1 MTLTHRLAAIM
12 SSYQGTAMSSLPQP
26 QPPYARTPLFF
37 VLVLLAGLW
46 GFYPSY
52 LARLGE
58 TDLSHHAHGLTAF
71 AWMLMLV
78 GQATLIRLRKRA
90 LHRRIGQLAYGLAPL
105 FIAAGLWMTW
115 QTAHPDNPFSRRFGP
130 RLVPVDLSFL
140 LGFAVAFLLAIK
152 HRRDIHRHAR
162 YMAVTGLLILPP
174 ALARLAPQVLPVR
187 GFELAFHIAYFVTE
201 AVTAVLI
208 AVSWRL
214 RQPVLPFVLLM
225 ALLVLQQIGFRAG
238 FSLSLG

>member
-1 MTLTHRLAAIM
+1 
-12 SSYQGTAMSSLPQP
+12 MSSLPPRQ
-26 QPPYARTPLFF
+26 PYALTPLYF
-37 VLVLLAGLW
+37 VLVLGAGLW

-52 LARLGE
+52 LSQLRE

-71 AWMLMLV
+71 AWMLMLIS
-78 GQATLIRLRKRA
+78 QATLIRLHRRA
-90 LHRRIGQLAYGLAPL
+90 LHRRVGKLAYVLAPL

-140 LGFAVAFLLAIK
+140 LGFAVAFGLAIK

-187 GFELAFHIAYFVTE
+187 GFELAFHIAYFATE

-225 ALLVLQQIGFRAG
+225 ALLVLQQLGFWAG
-238 FSLSLG
+238 FSWTPG

>member
-1 MTLTHRLAAIM
+1 
-12 SSYQGTAMSSLPQP
+12 MSSLP

-37 VLVLLAGLW
+37 ALALLAGLW

-58 TDLSHHAHGLTAF
+58 TDLSRHAHGLTAF
-71 AWMLMLV
+71 AWMLMLIT
-78 GQATLIRLRKRA
+78 QATLIRLHKRA
-90 LHRRIGQLAYGLAPL
+90 LHRRVGRLAFVLAPL

-115 QTAHPDNPFSRRFGP
+115 RTAHPDNPFSRRFGP

-162 YMAVTGLLILPP
+162 YMGVTGLLILPP

-187 GFELAFHIAYFVTE
+187 GFELAFHVAYFATE
-201 AVTAVLI
+201 ALTAVLI
-208 AVSWRL
+208 IVSWRL

-225 ALLVLQQIGFRAG
+225 VLLVLQQFGFWAG
-238 FSLSLG
+238 FTLA

>member
-1 MTLTHRLAAIM
+1 
-12 SSYQGTAMSSLPQP
+12 MSSLPPP
-26 QPPYARTPLFF
+26 QPYARTPLYF
-37 VLVLLAGLW
+37 VLVLAAGLW

-52 LARLGE
+52 LAQLRE
-58 TDLSHHAHGLTAF
+58 TDLGHHAHGLTAF
-71 AWMLMLV
+71 AWMLMLIV
-78 GQATLIRLRKRA
+78 QPLLIRLRRRA
-90 LHRRIGQLAYGLAPL
+90 LHRRVGQLAYVLAPL

-115 QTAHPDNPFSRRFGP
+115 QTAHPDNPFTQRFGP
-130 RLVPVDLSFL
+130 RLLPVDLSFL
-140 LGFAVAFLLAIK
+140 LGFGVAFGLAIK

-201 AVTAVLI
+201 AVTALLI

-214 RQPVLPFVLLM
+214 RQPVLPFVGLM
-225 ALLVLQQIGFRAG
+225 ALLVLQQLGFWAG
-238 FSLSLG
+238 FTLKLG

>member
-1 MTLTHRLAAIM
+1 
-12 SSYQGTAMSSLPQP
+12 MSSLPPRQ
-26 QPPYARTPLFF
+26 PYALTPLYF
-37 VLVLLAGLW
+37 VLVLGAGLW

-52 LARLGE
+52 LSQLRE
-58 TDLSHHAHGLTAF
+58 TDLAHHAHGLTAF
-71 AWMLMLV
+71 AWMLMLIA
-78 GQATLIRLRKRA
+78 QPTLIRLRQRA
-90 LHRRIGQLAYGLAPL
+90 LHRRVGQLAYVLAPL

-140 LGFAVAFLLAIK
+140 LGFAVAFALAIK

-238 FSLSLG
+238 FSLALA

>member
-1 MTLTHRLAAIM
+1 
-12 SSYQGTAMSSLPQP
+12 MSSLPP
-26 QPPYARTPLFF
+26 SPPYARLPFYF
-37 VLVLLAGLW
+37 GLVLLAGLA

-58 TDLSHHAHGLTAF
+58 ADLGHHAHGLTAF
-71 AWMLMLV
+71 AWMLLLIV
-78 GQATLIRLRKRA
+78 QSTLMRLRLRP
-90 LHRRIGQLAYGLAPL
+90 LHRRVGRLALVLVPL
-105 FIAAGLWMTW
+105 FLAAGLWMTW

-140 LGFAVAFLLAIK
+140 LGFAAAFVLAMK

-187 GFELAFHIAYFVTE
+187 GFEMAFHIAYFATE
-201 AVTAVLI
+201 AITAVLI
-208 AVSWRL
+208 TISWRL

-225 ALLVLQQIGFRAG
+225 ALLLLQQVGFWAG
-238 FSLSLG
+238 FTLG

>member
-1 MTLTHRLAAIM
+1 
-12 SSYQGTAMSSLPQP
+12 MSSLPPRQ
-26 QPPYARTPLFF
+26 PYALTPVYF
-37 VLVLLAGLW
+37 VLVLAAGLW

-52 LARLGE
+52 LSQLRD
-58 TDLSHHAHGLTAF
+58 TDLGHHAHGLTAF

-78 GQATLIRLRKRA
+78 SQATLIRLHKRA
-90 LHRRIGQLAYGLAPL
+90 LHRRVGQLAYVLGPL

-130 RLVPVDLSFL
+130 RLVPVDLGFL
-140 LGFAVAFLLAIK
+140 LGFAVAFLLAIR

-187 GFELAFHIAYFVTE
+187 SFELAFHIAYFATE
-201 AVTAVLI
+201 AVTALLI

-214 RQPVLPFVLLM
+214 RQPVLPFVLLL
-225 ALLVLQQIGFRAG
+225 ALLGVQQLGFWAG
-238 FSLSLG
+238 FTLTLG